1 MTEAEFLREM
11 VAALTKQN
19 AELLDQVAAANAQI
33 AALTERIDELLEQ
46 LDKKNKNSR
55 NSSKPPSS
63 DGYSKPA
70 PKSLKKPS
78 GKKPGGQKGHK
89 GSGMKLTRKPDTFVP
104 HFPVACHNC
113 PNRGAC
119 EMKIAE
125 RRYEEDISIQTHVT
139 AHLQMKCCCPRQG
152 GKTLLGEF
160 PGNIKATKQY
170 GANLVAFASALSTV
184 GMVSVDRIHK
194 LLNNVFEVGIST
206 GAIQGFL
213 NRLHEKVKLPV
224 KYIRNKVSQV
234 PVMNCDETG
243 LRVNEKLRW
252 LHCMSGSGW
261 VYYALHDKRGC
272 EAMDAIGIIP
282 DYRGIM
288 IHDCWKPYFKYENA
302 EHALCCAHIL
312 RELVYAEEVKHQ
324 QWAKP
329 LRELLC
335 EMLAERNRL
344 ADLGEIHFSKEQADA
359 YSSRY
364 DALVAQGLEANPL
377 PERKKGRK
385 GAPKKGELRS
395 LLERLQNRKLQILR
409 FAADWY
415 VPFTNNAAEQDIRFS
430 KVKLKVSGCFRTKRG
445 AGEYADI
452 MSYTNTAY
460 KHGVGFFDAIKAA
473 FTGNALAL
481 VAQWG

>member
-1 MTEAEFLREM
+1 MTEVEFLREL

-89 GSGMKLTRKPDTFVP
+89 GSGMKITRKPDEYVP
-104 HFPVACHNC
+104 HFPAACLNC
-113 PNRGAC
+113 PNRAVC
-119 EMKIAE
+119 EMKVAE
-125 RRYEEDISIQTHVT
+125 QRYEEDISIQTHVT

-152 GKTLLGEF
+152 GKLLLGEF
-160 PGNIKATKQY
+160 PCNIKATKQY

-184 GMVSVDRIHK
+184 GMVSIDRIHK
-194 LLNNVFEVGIST
+194 LLNNVFQLGIST

-243 LRVNEKLRW
+243 VRVNEKLRW

-272 EAMDAIGIIP
+272 AAMDEIGIIP

-288 IHDCWKPYFKYENA
+288 IHDCWKPYFKYEKA

-335 EMLAERNRL
+335 EMLEARNRL
-344 ADLGEIHFSKEQADA
+344 TDLGESRFPKEQADA
-359 YSSRY
+359 YSRRY
-364 DALVAQGLEANPL
+364 DALVTQGLEANPL
-377 PERKKGRK
+377 QVRKKGQM
-385 GAPKKGELRS
+385 GAPKKGEMRS
-395 LLERLQNRKLQILR
+395 LLERLRDRKPQILR

-445 AGEYADI
+445 AEEYADI

>member
-1 MTEAEFLREM
+1 MTENEFLREL

-70 PKSLKKPS
+70 PKSLKKSS

-89 GSGMKLTRKPDTFVP
+89 GSGMKITRKPDEYVP
-104 HFPVACHNC
+104 HFPAACLNC
-113 PNRGAC
+113 PNRAVC
-119 EMKIAE
+119 EMKVAE
-125 RRYEEDISIQTHVT
+125 QRYEEDISIQTHVT

-152 GKTLLGEF
+152 GKLLLGEF
-160 PGNIKATKQY
+160 PCNIKATKQY

-184 GMVSVDRIHK
+184 GMVSIDRIHK
-194 LLNNVFEVGIST
+194 LLNNVFQLGIST

-243 LRVNEKLRW
+243 VRVNEKLRW

-272 EAMDAIGIIP
+272 AAMDEIGIIP

-288 IHDCWKPYFKYENA
+288 IHDCWKPYFKYEKA

-335 EMLAERNRL
+335 EMLEARNRL
-344 ADLGEIHFSKEQADA
+344 TDLGESRFPKEQADA
-359 YSSRY
+359 YSRRY
-364 DALVAQGLEANPL
+364 DALVTQGLEANPL
-377 PERKKGRK
+377 QVRKKGQM
-385 GAPKKGELRS
+385 GAPKKGEMRS
-395 LLERLQNRKLQILR
+395 LLERLRDRKPQILR

-445 AGEYADI
+445 AEEYADI